1 MAIACS
7 IEVVTITC
15 KVLSFKFIEPDSRI
29 EFIISYFTELFYLIY
44 LQSLTYMWIIMAYE
58 RGQEVFRSRPFCHM
72 IEYSYRAKIC
82 DFCLKFNP
90 EANTKCV
97 DCRFVHYCN
106 KLCQKMAWAS
116 YHQQECKYFK
126 KLPCENKTISSPT
139 IGKNIFQKIF
149 DIFHL

>member
-1 MAIACS
+1 
-7 IEVVTITC
+7 
-15 KVLSFKFIEPDSRI
+15 
-29 EFIISYFTELFYLIY
+29 
-44 LQSLTYMWIIMAYE
+44 MAYE

-72 IEYSYRAKIC
+72 IEFSYRAKIC

-149 DIFHL
+149 DIFHLQPSKVDFFSDLELLRNETKFFSPSTFEIELLLGQDFIS

>member
-1 MAIACS
+1 
-7 IEVVTITC
+7 
-15 KVLSFKFIEPDSRI
+15 
-29 EFIISYFTELFYLIY
+29 
-44 LQSLTYMWIIMAYE
+44 MAYE

-72 IEYSYRAKIC
+72 IEFSYRAKIC

-149 DIFHL
+149 HIFHL